1 MSAAPAAADHARIP
15 VVLSW
20 GLGVE
25 STAILLRWL
34 ELGAVVLDDQTPPT
48 PLSDLIVITAM
59 TGDEWPD
66 TKAVVETHALPRLVA
81 AGVRF
86 VQVARAGPAQS
97 DGVVTLAD
105 SRQPTVLHIAGAG
118 WALSDELLAAGTVP
132 QVASRRLCS
141 LKWKGWPLDTWL
153 AAEMAGRP
161 YRHVIGFNRDETGRA
176 ERDRSYSS
184 VERASRYPLIDWDWT
199 RADCET
205 YLAGA
210 TGVAHWPKSCC
221 TYCPFARDHHLDR
234 YRRFPHAGAD
244 AMFLE
249 HVAVAA
255 NPRAALFG
263 SKSVRALVT
272 ADANS
277 DALAELQGRLAAVE
291 HAVYDVRRVYPA
303 RGLAARSV
311 TAVMVGTRAQAEE
324 WLAARVQPDS
334 DTDRDGEHGTVT
346 RNWLERRADTYPSV
360 ERFLVVAPHV
370 IADKQRP
377 GFDAAWQRA
386 TNPAPRLFDP

>member
-1 MSAAPAAADHARIP
+1 MTAAPAAPDHARAP

-34 ELGAVVLDDQTPPT
+34 DLGAVVVDDQTPPAA
-48 PLSDLIVITAM
+48 LSDLIVITAM

-66 TKAVVETHALPRLVA
+66 TKTVVEAHALPRLAA

-97 DGVVTLAD
+97 DGIVTLAD
-105 SRQPTVLHIAGAG
+105 SRQPTELHLAGAG

-141 LKWKGWPLDTWL
+141 RKWKGWPLDTWL
-153 AAEMAGRP
+153 AAELAGRP
-161 YRHVIGFNRDETGRA
+161 YRHVMGFNRDETGRA

-184 VERASRYPLIDWDWT
+184 VERASRYPLIDWNWT
-199 RADCET
+199 RGDCQA
-205 YLAGA
+205 YLAHA
-210 TGVAHWPKSCC
+210 TGVAPWPKSCC

-263 SKSVRALVT
+263 SKSVRALV
-272 ADANS
+272 
-277 DALAELQGRLAAVE
+277 
-291 HAVYDVRRVYPA
+291 
-303 RGLAARSV
+303 
-311 TAVMVGTRAQAEE
+311 
-324 WLAARVQPDS
+324 
-334 DTDRDGEHGTVT
+334 
-346 RNWLERRADTYPSV
+346 
-360 ERFLVVAPHV
+360 
-370 IADKQRP
+370 
-377 GFDAAWQRA
+377 
-386 TNPAPRLFDP
+386 